1 MSKELEVERLRKEN
15 AELKA
20 QVTAYRNVVKQM
32 NSFLN
37 GDD

>member
-32 NSFLN
+32 NSFLK